1 MLFGDSLILKLY
13 LAPIILLAIAVHE
26 CSHSYVAYKLGDRSQ
41 KLQGRMTL
49 DPLVHMDIIG
59 FISIMVFNF
68 GWGKP
73 VYVDDSNFKNKSR
86 DNMLVSLAGPLS
98 NLFLAVISTII
109 LKLLSMA
116 NILDA
121 VSANNIGSI
130 VLTMFMLFIQYNV
143 VFAVFNMLPIPP
155 LDGSKVLLHFLP
167 YRAKKIIYSMEQ
179 YSFYIII
186 ILLVTGVFNYIMNP
200 FINGITYLLNI
211 ILNL

>member
-167 YRAKKIIYSMEQ
+167 YKAKKIIYSMEQ